1 MAKQGYQISTEIK
14 DEIIKKIK
22 HEGLSVMDAAKQ
34 YGISDK
40 TIYNWLGTKA
50 RGTVSILEHNKI
62 KKENEQL
69 KQIIGDQTLK
79 SPFLASMDILIVRSP
94 MICFNCSFS
103 FFTLLCSRILT
114 VPRALVPSQ
123 L

>member
-1 MAKQGYQISTEIK
+1 MAKQGYRISAEIK
-14 DEIIKKIK
+14 EEIIKKIK

-50 RGTVSILEHNKI
+50 RGTVSILEHNKV

-69 KQIIGDQTLK
+69 KQIIGDLTIK
-79 SPFLASMDILIVRSP
+79 MSMDAKKG
-94 MICFNCSFS
+94 
-103 FFTLLCSRILT
+103 LLR
-114 VPRALVPSQ
+114 VW
-123 L
+123 

>member
-1 MAKQGYQISTEIK
+1 MAKQGYRISTEIK

-50 RGTVSILEHNKI
+50 KGTVSILEHNKI

-69 KQIIGDQTLK
+69 KQIIGDLTIK
-79 SPFLASMDILIVRSP
+79 MSMDTKKGLSKVW
-94 MICFNCSFS
+94 
-103 FFTLLCSRILT
+103 
-114 VPRALVPSQ
+114 
-123 L
+123 

>member
-1 MAKQGYQISTEIK
+1 MAKQGYRISSEIK
-14 DEIIKKIK
+14 EEIIKKIK

-50 RGTVSILEHNKI
+50 RGTVSILEHNKV

-69 KQIIGDQTLK
+69 KQIIGDLTIK
-79 SPFLASMDILIVRSP
+79 MSMDAKKGL
-94 MICFNCSFS
+94 
-103 FFTLLCSRILT
+103 SR
-114 VPRALVPSQ
+114 VW
-123 L
+123 

>member
-1 MAKQGYQISTEIK
+1 MAKQGYRISIEIK
-14 DEIIKKIK
+14 EEIIKKIK

-50 RGTVSILEHNKI
+50 RGTVSILEHNKV

-69 KQIIGDQTLK
+69 KQIIGDLTIK
-79 SPFLASMDILIVRSP
+79 MSMDAKKG
-94 MICFNCSFS
+94 
-103 FFTLLCSRILT
+103 LLR
-114 VPRALVPSQ
+114 VW
-123 L
+123 